1 MSRVNSSDW
10 KAWNQEIESYRHY
23 RSHGLIA
30 DMKVLEAHIAKL
42 REVAP
47 KDKAG
52 WLDWRALYLVDKLE
66 NDLALGKTWL
76 GQMPGELLT
85 PQD

>member
-10 KAWNQEIESYRHY
+10 KAYNQEIELYRHY
-23 RSHGLIA
+23 GSQGISA
-30 DMKVLEAHIAKL
+30 DMKALEAHIAKL

-52 WLDWRALYLVDKLE
+52 WLDWRALYMVEKLE
-66 NDLALGKTWL
+66 NDLAAGKAWL
-76 GQMPGELLT
+76 GQMPSEG
-85 PQD
+85 